1 MMFFVM
7 TTKTVTTKQPQR
19 QRFPVTEGLLSM
31 RDGKWKPSVDYMGA
45 RKPLWLGRKKKE
57 LLVYLRTC
65 SVHSKTLDSLNGVPS
80 VI

>member
-1 MMFFVM
+1 MMFFMM

-31 RDGKWKPSVDYMGA
+31 RDGKRKPSVDYMGA

-65 SVHSKTLDSLNGVPS
+65 SVHGKMLYSLNRVPS
-80 VI
+80 LI